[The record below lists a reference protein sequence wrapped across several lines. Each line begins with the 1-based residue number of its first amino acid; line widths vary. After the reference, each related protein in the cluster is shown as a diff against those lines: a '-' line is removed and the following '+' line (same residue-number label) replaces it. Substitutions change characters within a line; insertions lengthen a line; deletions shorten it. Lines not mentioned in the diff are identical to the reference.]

1 MHTPTHIHTH
11 AHAHTRTH
19 THTHSHTHTHT
30 HTHTFVLSLTN
41 TSHPVS
47 PQCNLPNLLSHSFH
61 HRMEAEIAAMEAQQ
75 GNDVKF
81 INPEPGYVLKTKLVS
96 DGTKVSDALRSPRA
110 LRVFE

>member
-1 MHTPTHIHTH
+1 
-11 AHAHTRTH
+11 
-19 THTHSHTHTHT
+19 
-30 HTHTFVLSLTN
+30 
-41 TSHPVS
+41 
-47 PQCNLPNLLSHSFH
+47 
-61 HRMEAEIAAMEAQQ
+61 MEAEIAAMEAQQ